1 MSPYRLL
8 SQPRRRRIKPMGP
21 LILAILPS
29 LIARQINVLRQWRP
43 ATHPHIHLLRLAVAG
58 QRLQPVD
65 VVAIHDPWLGVEAR
79 RDGLGEL
86 AVLARVICPTAGR
99 ITLFA
104 IWWQS
109 THFRRDQ
116 DGYE

>member
-1 MSPYRLL
+1 
-8 SQPRRRRIKPMGP
+8 MGP

-29 LIARQINVLRQWRP
+29 LIARQMNVLRQWSP